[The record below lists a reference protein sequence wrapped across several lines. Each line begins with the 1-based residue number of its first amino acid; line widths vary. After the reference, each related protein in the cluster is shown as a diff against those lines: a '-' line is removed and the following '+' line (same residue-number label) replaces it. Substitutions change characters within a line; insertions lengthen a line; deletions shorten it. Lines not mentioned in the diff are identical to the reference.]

1 MKKNLTFILILF
13 LFTTVVKAQDQL
25 YNEIADKVTLVVARD
40 GSGHFD
46 QVQAAIDSIK
56 KAATPDAVIYVKN
69 GVYEGKISVNSTVKN
84 LTIIGQDV
92 DHTIL
97 TAQPTHGDGGFGT
110 ASVKIASEDFLAL
123 NLTIE
128 NSYGVGNQAEALA
141 TATKDRQQFAHCR
154 FIGFQDTYYSGTPYR
169 NYFKD
174 CLIIGAVDY
183 IFGNSTVIFDSCQ
196 IHNLRDRSWITAAS
210 TSSRSRFG
218 YVFQNCWVTSEYGV
232 KDVYFGRPWKDYPK
246 VMFMNCYLSD
256 CISPLGWDN
265 TWYNPDDIGN
275 VQFYEY
281 NNYGPGSATDARIS
295 YSKRLTEEEA
305 GVYVMDTVF
314 GTNNYPALIKTE
326 WSPDVA
332 ENPLYIAVKKYF
344 KAFLDEEVTTAGLS
358 ALKLNGED
366 VPGFDPAS
374 EEITLTLPSGTTEW
388 PVLEAV
394 PVSSDMEVKIIYPQ
408 EIPGAATVVVSS
420 KYKATHKAYTVNIQN
435 DQTIN
440 LEIPYEI
447 KPIMLNQNIG
457 DCYTS
462 IDALSLNDGLSL
474 YPNPAEGTFNI
485 SMEHYTDKESV
496 TVRVYNYMG
505 QCIYDKMFAADKIR
519 LVNRIDLSDFPAG
532 QYLVNV
538 YAEHKKYSTKVILK

>member
-1 MKKNLTFILILF
+1 MKKNITFILILF
-13 LFTTVVKAQDQL
+13 LFTIAVQAQDQL
-25 YNEIADKVTLVVARD
+25 YNEIADKVTLIVARD

-69 GVYEGKISVNSTVKN
+69 GVYEGIISVSSTVKN
-84 LTIIGQDV
+84 LTIVGQDV
-92 DHTIL
+92 DHTII

-218 YVFQNCWVTSEYGV
+218 YVFQNCWVTAEYGV
-232 KDVYFGRPWKDYPK
+232 RNVYFGRPWKDYPK
-246 VMFMNCYLSD
+246 VMFMNCYLTD

-281 NNYGPGSATDARIS
+281 HNYGPGSATDNRIS
-295 YSKRLTEEEA
+295 YSKRLNDEEA
-305 GVYVMDTVF
+305 SVYVMDTVF

-332 ENPLYIAVKKYF
+332 EDPLYIAVKKYF
-344 KAFLDEEVTTAGLS
+344 KSFLDEDVTKADLS

-366 VPGFDPAS
+366 VPGFDPAN
-374 EEITLTLPSGTTEW
+374 EAITVTLPSGTTEW

-394 PVSSDMEVKIIYPQ
+394 PVSSDMEVRIIYPK

-440 LEIPYEI
+440 LEIPYDI
-447 KPIMLNQNIG
+447 KPIILNQNIY
-457 DCYTS
+457 DCYDATDEIS
-462 IDALSLNDGLSL
+462 ISDGLSVF
-474 YPNPAEGTFNI
+474 PNPAESRFTLSFRG
-485 SMEHYTDKESV
+485 YPDKEPV
-496 TVRVYNYMG
+496 LIQVYNFMG
-505 QCIYDKMFAADKIR
+505 QRIYSEALSADQIR
-519 LVNRIDLSDFPAG
+519 MDNVIDLSGFSAG
-532 QYLVNV
+532 QYMVNV
-538 YAEHKKYSTKVILK
+538 HSEHKNYSGIVILK